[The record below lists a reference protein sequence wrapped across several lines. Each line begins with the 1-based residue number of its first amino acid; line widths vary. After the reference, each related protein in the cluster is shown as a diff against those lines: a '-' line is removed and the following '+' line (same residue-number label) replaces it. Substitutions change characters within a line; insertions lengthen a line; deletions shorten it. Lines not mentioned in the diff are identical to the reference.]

1 MRTDQSIRT
10 GRALSLALAAA
21 AITTL
26 VACAARSG
34 TAIPPRPAATQRHDA
49 AAGERAILHLLNRV
63 SFGPRPGDVEAVE
76 RMGVPAYLD
85 LQLHPDRID
94 DSRLE
99 ARLVEMPSLTVSPQ
113 TIAEEYVKPAELE
126 RRRRLVEATEERAA
140 PGTPRPPEP
149 EAFKREREVLV
160 ELAAQK
166 ILRAAFSERQLQE
179 VLVDFWFNHFNV
191 FVGKGADRL
200 YVGEYERLV
209 IRPRVLGRFRDLLGA
224 VAQSP
229 AMLFYLDNWMSVDP
243 NGVHPPGM
251 SAPRPPGP
259 VARPAVARV
268 GLNENY
274 ARELMEL
281 HTLGVDG
288 GYTQHDVIE
297 VARCFTGWTIDKP
310 ASGGGFLFDPR
321 RHDEGRKVVLGRV
334 IEPRGGERDGE
345 QVLDILAASP
355 ATARHVATELARR
368 FVADDPP
375 PALVDRVAARF
386 LATGGD
392 LREVV
397 REVLTLRE
405 FASSAAQA
413 TVKTPLEF
421 VVSAMR
427 ATDARIDDA
436 APAVNELRLLGMPVY
451 GCLPPTG
458 YAGRADAWVTA
469 GSLLDRMNFAS
480 ALVSNRLR
488 GISVDLPALA
498 GSTDPVVARAS
509 LVRQILGPDVSPGT
523 AAVLARQTALSG
535 VAALALG
542 SPDFQRR

>member
-1 MRTDQSIRT
+1 V
-10 GRALSLALAAA
+10 A
-21 AITTL
+21 AIATL
-26 VACAARSG
+26 AACAARSG
-34 TAIPPRPAATQRHDA
+34 TAIPTSAAAAQRHDA
-49 AAGERAILHLLNRV
+49 ATDNRAILHLLDRV
-63 SFGPRPGDVEAVE
+63 TFGPRPGDVEAVD

-99 ARLVEMPSLTVSPQ
+99 ARLAEMPTLTVSPQ
-113 TIAEEYVKPAELE
+113 TIAEDYVKPAELE
-126 RRRRLVEATEERAA
+126 RRRRLAEATGARAA

-149 EAFKREREVLV
+149 ESFKREREVLV
-160 ELAAQK
+160 ELSAQK
-166 ILRAAFSERQLQE
+166 ILRAACSERQLQE

-200 YVGEYERLV
+200 YVGDYERSV

-224 VAQSP
+224 VARSP

-243 NGVHPPGM
+243 SGVHPPGM
-251 SAPRPPGP
+251 SARRPPGP
-259 VARPAVARV
+259 VARPAVARA
-268 GLNENY
+268 GLNENF

-321 RHDEGRKVVLGRV
+321 RHDEGRKVVLGHV
-334 IEPRGGERDGE
+334 IEPGGGERDGE
-345 QVLDILAASP
+345 QVLDVLAASP
-355 ATARHVATELARR
+355 ATARQVATELARR
-368 FVADDPP
+368 FVSDDPP
-375 PALVDRVAARF
+375 RVLIDRVAARF

-397 REVLTLRE
+397 REVLTSPE
-405 FASSAAQA
+405 FDSAAAQA
-413 TVKTPLEF
+413 KLKTPLEF
-421 VVSAMR
+421 VASALR
-427 ATDARIDDA
+427 ATNARIDDA
-436 APAVNELRLLGMPVY
+436 APAVNELRVLGMPVY

-458 YAGRADAWVTA
+458 YVDRADAWVTA

-488 GISVDLPALA
+488 DISVDLPALA
-498 GSTDPVVARAS
+498 GSTDPAVARAS
-509 LVRQILGPDVSPGT
+509 LVDQILGPDVSPGT
-523 AAVLARQTALSG
+523 ASVLARQTALSG